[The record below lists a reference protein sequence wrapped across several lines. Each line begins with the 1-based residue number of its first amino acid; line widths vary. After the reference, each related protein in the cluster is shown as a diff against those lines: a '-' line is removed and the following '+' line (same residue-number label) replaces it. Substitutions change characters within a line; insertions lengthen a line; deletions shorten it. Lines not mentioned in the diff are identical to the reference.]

1 MKEFKGKTVVI
12 TGAASGIGYAL
23 AERFA
28 VEKMNVVLADIEQDA
43 LDAAVA
49 KISDLGVEAV
59 GIAVDVMDKNSV
71 QSLAKKSIDAF
82 GNIHILCNN
91 AGVAPPAIDEPIWDH
106 EQNAWDWVM
115 GVNFYGVLY
124 GLQSFVPHMLEH
136 KEEGH
141 VLNTVSLAGILGLE
155 GSYGVS
161 KFATLALSE
170 GLFQSWKKINS
181 KIGASA
187 LCPGFVAT
195 NIIESD
201 RNRPENLP
209 AKNKANFV
217 LKKLAATVLKRGK
230 EPNEIADVTLDAIR
244 ENKFYI
250 LPHTN
255 YDEMIKERYNR
266 ILARTEPQEAD
277 MQEVL
282 LGTLMSD
289 KGEW

>member
-1 MKEFKGKTVVI
+1 MKEFKGKTVVV
-12 TGAASGIGYAL
+12 TGAASGIGFGL

-28 VEKMNVVLADIEQDA
+28 QEKMNVVLADIEQDA

-49 KISDLGVEAV
+49 KISDLGVEAA

-71 QSLAKKSIDAF
+71 QSLAKQSIDAF

-91 AGVAPPAIDEPIWDH
+91 AGVAPPATDEAIWDH
-106 EQNAWDWVM
+106 DQNGWDWVM

-124 GLQSFVPHMLEH
+124 GLQSFVPHMVEH

-170 GLFQSWKKINS
+170 GLWQSLKKINS

-201 RNRPENLP
+201 RNRPESLP
-209 AKNKANFV
+209 TEKKHNFL
-217 LKKLAATVLKRGK
+217 LKQLASAVLKRGK
-230 EPNEIADVTLDAIR
+230 KPDEIAARAI
-244 ENKFYI
+244 EGIQADSFYI
-250 LPHTN
+250 LPHPI
-255 YDEMIKERYNR
+255 YDEMIKERYER
-266 ILARTEPQEAD
+266 ILARTEPASID
-277 MQEVL
+277 IKATW
-282 LGTLMSD
+282 LGTMLRR
-289 KGEW
+289 EEY

>member
-1 MKEFKGKTVVI
+1 MKEFKGKTAVI

-23 AERFA
+23 AEKFA
-28 VEKMNVVLADIEQDA
+28 KEKMNIVLADIEQDA
-43 LDAAVA
+43 LDSAVK
-49 KISDLGVEAV
+49 KIADHGVEAV
-59 GIAVDVMDKNSV
+59 GLRVDVMDKDAV
-71 QSLAKKSIDAF
+71 TYLAEESIKAF

-91 AGVAPPAIDEPIWDH
+91 AGVASTVAADGIWDFD
-106 EQNAWDWVM
+106 ASDWEWVL
-115 GVNFYGVLY
+115 GVNFYGTLY
-124 GLQSFVPHMLEH
+124 GIQSFVPHMIKH

-141 VLNTVSLAGILGLE
+141 ILNTISLAGILPGE
-155 GSYGVS
+155 AIYGVS
-161 KFATLALSE
+161 KHAALALSE
-170 GLFQSWKKINS
+170 SLWQGLKKAKS
-181 KIGASA
+181 KIGASV

-201 RNRPENLP
+201 R
-209 AKNKANFV
+209 
-217 LKKLAATVLKRGK
+217 
-230 EPNEIADVTLDAIR
+230 EIADVTFDAIQ

-266 ILARTEPQEAD
+266 ILDRTEPQEAD

-282 LGTLMSD
+282 LGTLMSN

>member
-170 GLFQSWKKINS
+170 GLFQSLKKINS

-195 NIIESD
+195 NIIESE
-201 RNRPENLP
+201 RNRPESLTTE
-209 AKNKANFV
+209 KKSNF
-217 LKKLAATVLKRGK
+217 LMKQLASAVLKRGK
-230 EPNEIADVTLDAIR
+230 KPSEIADRTIEGIQAGS
-244 ENKFYI
+244 FYI
-250 LPHTN
+250 LPHPV
-255 YDEMIKERYNR
+255 YDEMIKERYER
-266 ILARTEPQEAD
+266 ILARTEPESIDIKATW
-277 MQEVL
+277 
-282 LGTLMSD
+282 LGTLLR
-289 KGEW
+289 KGEY

>member
-1 MKEFKGKTVVI
+1 MKEFAGKTVVI

-28 VEKMNVVLADIEQDA
+28 EEKMNVVLADIEQDA
-43 LDAAVA
+43 LDAAVS
-49 KISDLGVEAV
+49 KISDLGVDAV
-59 GIAVDVMDKNSV
+59 GIQVDVMDKNSV

-124 GLQSFVPHMLEH
+124 GLQSFVPHMVKH

-170 GLFQSWKKINS
+170 GLFQSLKKINS

-195 NIIESD
+195 NIIDSQ
-201 RNRPENLP
+201 RNRPEHLP
-209 AKNKANFV
+209 SKKKSNFL
-217 LKKLAATVLKRGK
+217 LKQLASAVLKRGK
-230 EPNEIADVTLDAIR
+230 KPDEIADRVIEGIQADS
-244 ENKFYI
+244 FYI
-250 LPHTN
+250 LPHPI
-255 YDEMIKERYNR
+255 YDEMIKERYER
-266 ILARTEPQEAD
+266 ILARTEPESIDIKATW
-277 MQEVL
+277 
-282 LGTLMSD
+282 LGTLLRR
-289 KGEW
+289 EEY

>member
-28 VEKMNVVLADIEQDA
+28 QEKMNVVLADIEQDA
-43 LDAAVA
+43 LDIAVA
-49 KISDLGVEAV
+49 KISDLGVEAM

-71 QSLAKKSIDAF
+71 QSLAKQSIDAF
-82 GNIHILCNN
+82 GNIHVLCNN
-91 AGVAPPAIDEPIWDH
+91 AGVAPLAIDEAIWDH
-106 EQNAWDWVM
+106 DQNDWDWVM

-124 GLQSFVPHMLEH
+124 GLQSFVPHMVEH

-170 GLFQSWKKINS
+170 GLFQSLKKIDS

-195 NIIESD
+195 NIVDSQ
-201 RNRPENLP
+201 RNRPEHLSSE
-209 AKNKANFV
+209 KKANFL
-217 LKKLAATVLKRGK
+217 LKQLASAVLKRGK
-230 EPNEIADVTLDAIR
+230 KPAEIAARVIEGIQAGS
-244 ENKFYI
+244 FYI
-250 LPHTN
+250 LPHPI
-255 YDEMIKERYNR
+255 YDEMIKERYER
-266 ILARTEPQEAD
+266 ILARTEPESID
-277 MQEVL
+277 IKTTW
-282 LGTLMSD
+282 LGTLLG
-289 KGEW
+289 KEEY

>member
-1 MKEFKGKTVVI
+1 MKGFKGKTVVI

-59 GIAVDVMDKNSV
+59 GIAIDVMDKNSV
-71 QSLAKKSIDAF
+71 QSLAKQSIDAF

-91 AGVAPPAIDEPIWDH
+91 AGVAPPATDEAIWEHD
-106 EQNAWDWVM
+106 QNGWDWVM

-124 GLQSFVPHMLEH
+124 GLQSFVPHMVKH

-170 GLFQSWKKINS
+170 GLFQSLKKINS

-195 NIIESD
+195 NIIDSQ
-201 RNRPENLP
+201 RNRPEHLP
-209 AKNKANFV
+209 SKKKSNFL
-217 LKKLAATVLKRGK
+217 LKQLASAVLKRGK
-230 EPNEIADVTLDAIR
+230 KPDEIADRVIEGIQADS
-244 ENKFYI
+244 FYI
-250 LPHTN
+250 LPHPI
-255 YDEMIKERYNR
+255 YDEMIKERYER
-266 ILARTEPQEAD
+266 ILARTEPESIDIKATW
-277 MQEVL
+277 
-282 LGTLMSD
+282 LGTLLRR
-289 KGEW
+289 EEY

>member
-1 MKEFKGKTVVI
+1 MKEFKGKTVVV
-12 TGAASGIGYAL
+12 TGAASGIGFGL

-28 VEKMNVVLADIEQDA
+28 QEKMNIVLADIEQDA

-71 QSLAKKSIDAF
+71 QSLAKQSIDAF

-91 AGVAPPAIDEPIWDH
+91 AGVAPPATDEAIWEHD
-106 EQNAWDWVM
+106 QNGWDWVM
-115 GVNFYGVLY
+115 GVNFYGILY
-124 GLQSFVPHMLEH
+124 GIQSFVPHMVEH

-170 GLFQSWKKINS
+170 GLFQSLKKINS

-195 NIIESD
+195 NIIDSQ
-201 RNRPENLP
+201 RNRPEHLP
-209 AKNKANFV
+209 SKKKSNFL
-217 LKKLAATVLKRGK
+217 LKQLASAVLKRGK
-230 EPNEIADVTLDAIR
+230 KPDEIADRVIEGIQADS
-244 ENKFYI
+244 FYI
-250 LPHTN
+250 LPHPI
-255 YDEMIKERYNR
+255 YDEMIKERYER
-266 ILARTEPQEAD
+266 ILARTEPESIDIKATW
-277 MQEVL
+277 
-282 LGTLMSD
+282 LGTLLRR
-289 KGEW
+289 EEY

>member
-1 MKEFKGKTVVI
+1 MKEFAGKTVVI

-28 VEKMNVVLADIEQDA
+28 EEKMNVVLADIEQDA

-49 KISDLGVEAV
+49 KISDLGVDAM

-106 EQNAWDWVM
+106 EQKSWDWVM

-170 GLFQSWKKINS
+170 GLFQSLKKINS

-195 NIIESD
+195 NIIESE
-201 RNRPENLP
+201 RNRPESL
-209 AKNKANFV
+209 ATEKKSNF
-217 LKKLAATVLKRGK
+217 LMKQLASAVLKRGK
-230 EPNEIADVTLDAIR
+230 KPSEIA
-244 ENKFYI
+244 
-250 LPHTN
+250 
-255 YDEMIKERYNR
+255 
-266 ILARTEPQEAD
+266 ARTIE
-277 MQEVL
+277 
-282 LGTLMSD
+282 
-289 KGEW
+289 

>member
-1 MKEFKGKTVVI
+1 MKEFEGKTAVI

-28 VEKMNVVLADIEQDA
+28 VEKMNLVLADIEQDA

-91 AGVAPPAIDEPIWDH
+91 AGVAPPALDEPIWDH

-170 GLFQSWKKINS
+170 GLFQSLKKINS

-195 NIIESD
+195 NIIESE
-201 RNRPENLP
+201 RNRPESLTTE
-209 AKNKANFV
+209 KKSNFLMKQLASAV
-217 LKKLAATVLKRGK
+217 LKEEKNPVK
-230 EPNEIADVTLDAIR
+230 
-244 ENKFYI
+244 
-250 LPHTN
+250 
-255 YDEMIKERYNR
+255 
-266 ILARTEPQEAD
+266 
-277 MQEVL
+277 
-282 LGTLMSD
+282 
-289 KGEW
+289 

>member
-1 MKEFKGKTVVI
+1 MKEFKGKTVVV
-12 TGAASGIGYAL
+12 TGAASGIGFGL

-28 VEKMNVVLADIEQDA
+28 QEKMNVVLADIEQDA

-71 QSLAKKSIDAF
+71 QSLAKQSIDAF

-91 AGVAPPAIDEPIWDH
+91 AGVAPPATDEAIWEHD
-106 EQNAWDWVM
+106 QNGWDWVM

-124 GLQSFVPHMLEH
+124 GLQSFVPHMVKH

-170 GLFQSWKKINS
+170 GLFQSLKKINS

-195 NIIESD
+195 NIIDSQ
-201 RNRPENLP
+201 RNRPEHLP
-209 AKNKANFV
+209 SKKKSNFL
-217 LKKLAATVLKRGK
+217 LKQLASAVLKRGK
-230 EPNEIADVTLDAIR
+230 KTR
-244 ENKFYI
+244 
-250 LPHTN
+250 
-255 YDEMIKERYNR
+255 
-266 ILARTEPQEAD
+266 
-277 MQEVL
+277 
-282 LGTLMSD
+282 
-289 KGEW
+289 

>member
-1 MKEFKGKTVVI
+1 MKEFKGKTAVI

-28 VEKMNVVLADIEQDA
+28 QEKMNVVLADIEQDA

-71 QSLAKKSIDAF
+71 QSLAKQSIEAF
-82 GNIHILCNN
+82 GNIRILCNN
-91 AGVAPPAIDEPIWDH
+91 AGVAPPATDEAIWEHD
-106 EQNAWDWVM
+106 QNGWDWVM
-115 GVNFYGVLY
+115 GVNFYGILY
-124 GLQSFVPHMLEH
+124 GIQSFLPHMIEH

-170 GLFQSWKKINS
+170 GLFQSLKKINS

-195 NIIESD
+195 NIIDSQ
-201 RNRPENLP
+201 RNRPEHLP
-209 AKNKANFV
+209 SKKKSNFL
-217 LKKLAATVLKRGK
+217 LKQLASAVLKRGK
-230 EPNEIADVTLDAIR
+230 KPDEIAARAI
-244 ENKFYI
+244 EGIQAGSFYI
-250 LPHTN
+250 LPHPI
-255 YDEMIKERYNR
+255 YDEMIQERYER
-266 ILARTEPQEAD
+266 ILARTEPESIDIKATW
-277 MQEVL
+277 
-282 LGTLMSD
+282 LGTLLRR
-289 KGEW
+289 EEY

>member
-1 MKEFKGKTVVI
+1 MKEFKGKTVVV

-124 GLQSFVPHMLEH
+124 GLQSFVPHMVEH

-170 GLFQSWKKINS
+170 GLFQSLKKINS

-201 RNRPENLP
+201 RNRPESL
-209 AKNKANFV
+209 AIEKKSNF
-217 LKKLAATVLKRGK
+217 LMKQLASAVLKRGK
-230 EPNEIADVTLDAIR
+230 KPSEIADRTIEGIQAGS
-244 ENKFYI
+244 FYI
-250 LPHTN
+250 LPHPV
-255 YDEMIKERYNR
+255 YDEMIKERYER
-266 ILARTEPQEAD
+266 ILARTEPQSIDIKATW
-277 MQEVL
+277 
-282 LGTLMSD
+282 LGTLLRR
-289 KGEW
+289 EEY

>member
-1 MKEFKGKTVVI
+1 MKEFKGKTVVV
-12 TGAASGIGYAL
+12 TGAASGIGFGL

-28 VEKMNVVLADIEQDA
+28 QEKMNVVLADIEQDA

-49 KISDLGVEAV
+49 KISELGVEAV

-71 QSLAKKSIDAF
+71 QSLAKQSIDAF

-91 AGVAPPAIDEPIWDH
+91 AGVAPPATDEAIWEHD
-106 EQNAWDWVM
+106 QNGWDWVM

-124 GLQSFVPHMLEH
+124 GLQSFVPHMVKH

-170 GLFQSWKKINS
+170 GLFQSLKKINS

-201 RNRPENLP
+201 RNRPEHLSS
-209 AKNKANFV
+209 KKKSNFL
-217 LKKLAATVLKRGK
+217 LKQLASAVLKRGK
-230 EPNEIADVTLDAIR
+230 KPSEIAARTIEGILAGS
-244 ENKFYI
+244 FYI
-250 LPHTN
+250 LPHPI
-255 YDEMIKERYNR
+255 YDEMIKERYER
-266 ILARTEPQEAD
+266 ILARTEPESMDIKATW
-277 MQEVL
+277 
-282 LGTLMSD
+282 LGTLLR
-289 KGEW
+289 KEEY

>member
-1 MKEFKGKTVVI
+1 MKEFKGKTVVV
-12 TGAASGIGYAL
+12 TGAASGIGFGL

-28 VEKMNVVLADIEQDA
+28 QEKMNVVLADIEQDA

-71 QSLAKKSIDAF
+71 QSLAKQSIDAF

-91 AGVAPPAIDEPIWDH
+91 AGVAPPATDEAIWEHD
-106 EQNAWDWVM
+106 QNGWDWVM

-124 GLQSFVPHMLEH
+124 GLQSFVPHMVKH

-170 GLFQSWKKINS
+170 GLFQRLKKINS

-187 LCPGFVAT
+187 LWPGFVAT
-195 NIIESD
+195 NIIDSQ
-201 RNRPENLP
+201 RNRPEHLP
-209 AKNKANFV
+209 SKKKSNFL
-217 LKKLAATVLKRGK
+217 LKQLASAVLKRGK
-230 EPNEIADVTLDAIR
+230 KPDEIADRVIEGIQADS
-244 ENKFYI
+244 FYI
-250 LPHTN
+250 LPHPI
-255 YDEMIKERYNR
+255 YDEMIKERYER
-266 ILARTEPQEAD
+266 ILARTEPESIDIKATW
-277 MQEVL
+277 
-282 LGTLMSD
+282 LGTLLRR
-289 KGEW
+289 EEY

>member
-1 MKEFKGKTVVI
+1 MKEFAGKTVVI

-28 VEKMNVVLADIEQDA
+28 EEKMNVVLADIEQDA
-43 LDAAVA
+43 LDAAVS
-49 KISDLGVEAV
+49 KISDLGVDAV
-59 GIAVDVMDKNSV
+59 GIQVDVMDKNSV
-71 QSLAKKSIDAF
+71 QSLAKQSINEF

-91 AGVAPPAIDEPIWDH
+91 AGVAPPAIDEAIWDH
-106 EQNAWDWVM
+106 DQNGWDWVM

-124 GLQSFVPHMLEH
+124 GLQSFVPHMVEH

-170 GLFQSWKKINS
+170 GLFQSLKKINS

-201 RNRPENLP
+201 RNRPEHLSS
-209 AKNKANFV
+209 KKKSNFL
-217 LKKLAATVLKRGK
+217 LKQLASAVLKRGK
-230 EPNEIADVTLDAIR
+230 KPSEIAARTIEGIQAGS
-244 ENKFYI
+244 FYI
-250 LPHTN
+250 LPHPI
-255 YDEMIKERYNR
+255 YDEMIKERYER
-266 ILARTEPQEAD
+266 ILARTEPESMDIKATW
-277 MQEVL
+277 
-282 LGTLMSD
+282 LGTLLR
-289 KGEW
+289 KEEY

>member
-1 MKEFKGKTVVI
+1 MKGFKGKTVVV

-71 QSLAKKSIDAF
+71 QSLAKQSIDAF

-170 GLFQSWKKINS
+170 GLFQSLKKINS

-195 NIIESD
+195 NIIESE
-201 RNRPENLP
+201 RNRPESL
-209 AKNKANFV
+209 ATEKKSNF
-217 LKKLAATVLKRGK
+217 LMKQLASAVLKRGK
-230 EPNEIADVTLDAIR
+230 KPSEIADRTIEGIQAGS
-244 ENKFYI
+244 FYI
-250 LPHTN
+250 LPHPI
-255 YDEMIKERYNR
+255 YDEMIKERYER
-266 ILARTEPQEAD
+266 ILARTEPESIDIKATW
-277 MQEVL
+277 
-282 LGTLMSD
+282 LGTLLRR
-289 KGEW
+289 EEY

>member
-1 MKEFKGKTVVI
+1 MKEFKGKTVVV

-91 AGVAPPAIDEPIWDH
+91 AGVAPPAIDEPIWEH

-155 GSYGVS
+155 AVSYTHL
-161 KFATLALSE
+161 TL
-170 GLFQSWKKINS
+170 
-181 KIGASA
+181 
-187 LCPGFVAT
+187 PT
-195 NIIESD
+195 
-201 RNRPENLP
+201 
-209 AKNKANFV
+209 KA
-217 LKKLAATVLKRGK
+217 
-230 EPNEIADVTLDAIR
+230 
-244 ENKFYI
+244 
-250 LPHTN
+250 
-255 YDEMIKERYNR
+255 
-266 ILARTEPQEAD
+266 
-277 MQEVL
+277 
-282 LGTLMSD
+282 
-289 KGEW
+289 